1 MFKIKWLCYHDWTA
15 QSHISSTSFFSD
27 LLYLSASFLSVFF
40 IRLLLA
46 IVVVIVLF
54 VFPFTSSIA
63 MLPRVNDTNA
73 IRSRMKDVLYR
84 NLVPT
89 DGMHCICN
97 SISTILSVHLTR
109 LGCPLPSQF
118 EHHTKMLW
126 PMIVVSIHVCLC
138 VFDKCVYNILY
149 TVYTPKRFEIH
160 NNNVGVQNKHGQET
174 IIKI

>member
-1 MFKIKWLCYHDWTA
+1 MLTMRILA
-15 QSHISSTSFFSD
+15 QTHYSIRYNNLLESTTCSKSNDSVIMIEQPNHILVSRLSFPTF
-27 LLYLSASFLSVFF
+27 YLSASFLSVFF

-118 EHHTKMLW
+118 EHHTKML
-126 PMIVVSIHVCLC
+126 
-138 VFDKCVYNILY
+138 
-149 TVYTPKRFEIH
+149 
-160 NNNVGVQNKHGQET
+160 
-174 IIKI
+174 